1 MAIWT
6 QATVGSVVTYTVT
19 DQSGATGTI
28 AVTKNAVTGFTT
40 ALSST
45 ALHNDGLAVV
55 VELLQLISTGLLP
68 NAAVNAPGSFS

>member
-1 MAIWT
+1 MAQWT
-6 QATVGSVVTYTVT
+6 QATVGNVVTYTVM
-19 DQSGATGTI
+19 DAGSNTGTI

-40 ALSST
+40 ALSAS
-45 ALHNDGLAVV
+45 ALHNDGLQVC